1 MMVAENHPDIEPL
14 MDLEDASLFIN
25 RELSWLQFNGRVLEE
40 ALDHRH
46 PVLERVKF
54 LAIFANNLDEFFMIR
69 VSGLRRQLESG
80 VLAGPPDG
88 MTPSEQLAA
97 LRSELI
103 PQLTAQMDCW
113 QSDLSKALQEANLSV
128 LSYQELKGK
137 QKKLLRRHFK
147 QEIFPA
153 LTPLAFDPGRPFPH
167 IGNLSMNLAVLVNDP
182 VRGERFA
189 RLKVPPAFPRL
200 LKVPSEESADTYES
214 LGLVETS
221 NTFVWVEEVI
231 AANLDLL
238 FPGVEVKAAYPFRLT
253 RDADVEIEEDEAADL
268 SVAVEQGVGMRR
280 FGTADRLEI
289 DHEMP
294 EWVRNVLAKNLRLAP
309 YQVFTV
315 EGPLGLADLME
326 LTDVDRPDLKFEPF
340 LPATTPA
347 FRGAKDLFGV
357 MRQQDVLTYHPYD
370 SFGQVV
376 ELVRQAARDPK
387 VLTIKQTLYRVGP
400 NSPIVDAL
408 LEARENGRQVSVL
421 VELKARFDEENNLGW
436 ARQLEKAGVHVVYG
450 LVGLKTHCKLL
461 LIVRRESSGIRRY
474 VHMATGNYNP
484 VTARIYTDFGF
495 FTCDEDIAADVSELF
510 NVLTGYAH
518 QTSYRKLLV
527 APTTMREEFAA
538 RIEREIQ
545 RHREHG
551 DGYLAFKMNALVD
564 KRMIQALYRASQAG
578 VKIDLQ
584 VRGICSLR
592 PGIPGLSET
601 IRVTSIVG
609 RFLEHAR
616 IFYFRNGGDEEML
629 LGSADLMPRNL
640 NRRVE
645 VLFPVSGQPMKLIR
659 DSVLFVHLM
668 DNVQARQ
675 LHADGTY
682 TRVQPGPNEEL
693 VDSQAW
699 MLKHFSAR
707 TEDGITVALPYDP
720 DPLDSPL
727 PIGGFKD

>member
-1 MMVAENHPDIEPL
+1 MMVSENDPDTVPL
-14 MDLEDASLFIN
+14 TDMEDPSLFIN

-97 LRSELI
+97 LRTELI

-113 QSDLSKALQEANLSV
+113 QSDLCKALHEADLSV
-128 LSYQELKGK
+128 LTYNELKGK

-147 QEIFPA
+147 REIFPA

-221 NTFVWVEEVI
+221 NTFVWIEEVI

-238 FPGVEVKAAYPFRLT
+238 FPGVEVQAAYPFRLT

-280 FGTADRLEI
+280 FGSADRLEI

-340 LPATTPA
+340 LPATPPA
-347 FRGAKDLFGV
+347 FRGAADLFSV

-370 SFGQVV
+370 SFAPVV
-376 ELVRQAARDPK
+376 ELVRQAARDPR

-450 LVGLKTHCKLL
+450 LVGLKTHSKLL

-495 FTCDEDIAADVSELF
+495 FTCDEDIASDVSELF

-518 QTSYRKLLV
+518 QTEYRKLLV
-527 APTTMREEFAA
+527 APTKMREELAL

-545 RHREHG
+545 RHRDHG
-551 DGYLAFKMNALVD
+551 DGYLVFKMNALVD

-578 VKIDLQ
+578 VKVDLQ
-584 VRGICSLR
+584 VRGICALR

-645 VLFPVSGQPMKLIR
+645 VLFPVNEQALKLIR

-682 TRVQPGPNEEL
+682 TRIEPEPGEEL
-693 VDSQAW
+693 LDSQAW
-699 MLKHFSAR
+699 MLKNFAAR

-720 DPLDSPL
+720 DPPDL
-727 PIGGFKD
+727 PEPAGGFKD

>member
-1 MMVAENHPDIEPL
+1 MMNTEDHTQSPL
-14 MDLEDASLFIN
+14 VDDLDDPSLFTN
-25 RELSWLQFNGRVLEE
+25 RELGWVQFNGRVLEE

-46 PVLERVKF
+46 PLLERVKF
-54 LAIFANNLDEFFMIR
+54 LSIFANNLDEFFMIR

-80 VLAGPPDG
+80 VLSAPPDG

-97 LRSELI
+97 IRRELL
-103 PQLTAQMDCW
+103 PQLGAQMDCW
-113 QSDLSKALQEANLSV
+113 QSDLDKALREADLAV
-128 LSYQELKGK
+128 LTYEELKGK

-147 QEIFPA
+147 REIFPA
-153 LTPLAFDPGRPFPH
+153 LTPLAFDPGRPFPY
-167 IGNLSMNLAVLVNDP
+167 ITNLSMNLAVLVNDP
-182 VRGERFA
+182 ERGERFA

-200 LKVPSEESADTYES
+200 LKVPSEESADSYES

-221 NTFVWVEEVI
+221 NTFVWIEEVI

-238 FPGVEVKAAYPFRLT
+238 FPGVEVLAAYPFRLT
-253 RDADVEIEEDEAADL
+253 RDADFEIEEDEASDL
-268 SVAVEQGVGMRR
+268 SVAVEQGVGLRR
-280 FGTADRLEI
+280 FGSADRLEI

-294 EWVRNVLAKNLRLAP
+294 EWVRSMLVKNLRLAP

-315 EGPLGLADLME
+315 EGPVGLADLME
-326 LTDVDRPDLKFEPF
+326 LTAVDRPDLKFDPF
-340 LPATTPA
+340 LPATPPA
-347 FRGAKDLFGV
+347 FRGGTDLFSV
-357 MRQQDVLTYHPYD
+357 IRQQDVLTYHPYD
-370 SFGQVV
+370 SFAPVV

-400 NSPIVDAL
+400 NSPIIDAL

-450 LVGLKTHCKLL
+450 LVGLKTHCKVLL
-461 LIVRRESSGIRRY
+461 VVRRESTGIRRY

-484 VTARIYTDFGF
+484 VTARIYSDFGF
-495 FTCDEDIAADVSELF
+495 FTCDPEIATDASELF

-518 QTSYRKLLV
+518 QTQYRKLLV
-527 APTTMREEFAA
+527 APSTMRDEMAA
-538 RIEREIQ
+538 RIEREAE
-545 RHREHG
+545 RHRVHG

-564 KRMIQALYRASQAG
+564 KRMIQSLYRASQAG

-584 VRGICSLR
+584 VRGICALR
-592 PGIPGLSET
+592 PGVPGLSEN

-645 VLFPVSGQPMKLIR
+645 TMFPVSKRVLELIR
-659 DSVLFVHLM
+659 DAVLFVHLN
-668 DNVQARQ
+668 DTVQSRV
-675 LHADGTY
+675 LGPDGTY
-682 TRVQPGPNEEL
+682 TRLQPGPAEEPL
-693 VDSQAW
+693 DSQAW
-699 MLKHFSAR
+699 MLEHFATR
-707 TEDGITVALPYDP
+707 TEDGITAELPYEAAQVEPPAGSDV
-720 DPLDSPL
+720 
-727 PIGGFKD
+727 

>member
-1 MMVAENHPDIEPL
+1 MMVAENQPTTPPVT
-14 MDLEDASLFIN
+14 DLDDPSLFIN
-25 RELSWLQFNGRVLEE
+25 RELSWLQFNERVLEE

-46 PVLERVKF
+46 PLLERVRF
-54 LAIFANNLDEFFMIR
+54 LSIFANNLDEFFMIR
-69 VSGLRRQLESG
+69 VSGLRRQLQSG

-97 LRSELI
+97 IRRELL
-103 PQLTAQMDCW
+103 PQLAAQMDCW
-113 QSDLSKALQEANLSV
+113 QSDLNKALHEADLSV
-128 LSYQELKGK
+128 LSYDELKGK
-137 QKKLLRRHFK
+137 QKKLLRRHYK
-147 QEIFPA
+147 REIFPA

-200 LKVPSEESADTYES
+200 LKVPSEESADSYES

-221 NTFVWVEEVI
+221 NTFVWIEEVI
-231 AANLDLL
+231 GANLDLL
-238 FPGVEVKAAYPFRLT
+238 FPGVEVKASYPFRLT

-280 FGTADRLEI
+280 FGSADRLEI

-294 EWVRNVLAKNLRLAP
+294 EWVRNVLAQNLRLAP

-315 EGPLGLADLME
+315 EGPLGLADLKE

-340 LPATTPA
+340 LPAVPPP
-347 FRGAKDLFGV
+347 FRGARDLMAV

-370 SFGQVV
+370 SFSPVV

-387 VLTIKQTLYRVGP
+387 VLTIKMTLYRVGP

-450 LVGLKTHCKLL
+450 LVGLKTHSKLS

-484 VTARIYTDFGF
+484 VTARVYTDIGF
-495 FTCDEDIAADVSELF
+495 FTCDEEIASDVSELF

-518 QTSYRKLLV
+518 QTEYRKLLV
-527 APTTMREEFAA
+527 APTTMREQLAS
-538 RIEREIQ
+538 RIEREVEQ
-545 RHREHG
+545 HRQHG
-551 DGYLAFKMNALVD
+551 NGYLAFKMNALVD
-564 KRMIQALYRASQAG
+564 KRAIQSLYSASQAG
-578 VKIDLQ
+578 VRIDLQ
-584 VRGICSLR
+584 VRGICALR
-592 PGIPGLSET
+592 PGIPGLSDN

-616 IFYFRNGGDEEML
+616 IFYFRNGGEEEIL

-645 VLFPVSGQPMKLIR
+645 VLFPVSRPLLDLIR
-659 DSVLFVHLM
+659 DSVLFVHLQ

-675 LHADGTY
+675 LQADNTY
-682 TRVQPGPNEEL
+682 VRLQPGPGEDPLE
-693 VDSQAW
+693 SQAW
-699 MLKHFSAR
+699 MLQNFAAR
-707 TEDGITVALPYDP
+707 TEDGIGVALPYDP
-720 DPLDSPL
+720 DPSAATEP
-727 PIGGFKD
+727 GNGFRD

>member
-1 MMVAENHPDIEPL
+1 MMVAENQPNSPL
-14 MDLEDASLFIN
+14 VTDLDDPSLFIN
-25 RELSWLQFNGRVLEE
+25 RELSWLQFNERVLEE

-46 PVLERVKF
+46 PLLERVKF
-54 LAIFANNLDEFFMIR
+54 LSIFANNLDEFFMIR
-69 VSGLRRQLESG
+69 VSGLRRQLQAG

-97 LRSELI
+97 IRRELL
-103 PQLTAQMDCW
+103 PQLAAQMDCW
-113 QSDLSKALQEANLSV
+113 QSDLCKALHEADLSV
-128 LSYQELKGK
+128 LSYEELRGK
-137 QKKLLRRHFK
+137 QKKLLRRHYK
-147 QEIFPA
+147 REIFPA

-182 VRGERFA
+182 VQGERFA

-200 LKVPSEESADTYES
+200 LKVPSEESADSYES

-221 NTFVWVEEVI
+221 NTFVWIEEVI
-231 AANLDLL
+231 GANLDLL

-280 FGTADRLEI
+280 FGSADRLEI

-294 EWVRNVLAKNLRLAP
+294 EWVRNVLAQNLRLAP

-340 LPATTPA
+340 LPAVPPP
-347 FRGAKDLFGV
+347 FRGARDLMAV

-370 SFGQVV
+370 SFAPVV

-461 LIVRRESSGIRRY
+461 LIVRRESTGIRRY
-474 VHMATGNYNP
+474 VHVATGNYNP
-484 VTARIYTDFGF
+484 VTARIYTDMGL
-495 FTCDEDIAADVSELF
+495 FTCDDEIASDVSELF

-518 QTSYRKLLV
+518 QTEYRKLLV
-527 APTTMREEFAA
+527 APTTMREQLAD
-538 RIEREIQ
+538 RIEREVEQ
-545 RHREHG
+545 HRQHG
-551 DGYLAFKMNALVD
+551 NGYLAFKMNALVD
-564 KRMIQALYRASQAG
+564 KKMIQALYSASQAG
-578 VKIDLQ
+578 VRVDLQ
-584 VRGICSLR
+584 VRGICALR
-592 PGIPGLSET
+592 PGVPGLSET
-601 IRVTSIVG
+601 IRVTSVVG

-616 IFYFRNGGDEEML
+616 IFYFRNGGEEEIL

-645 VLFPVSGQPMKLIR
+645 VLFPVSRPLLDLIR
-659 DSVLFVHLM
+659 DSVLFVHLQ

-675 LHADGTY
+675 LQPDDTY
-682 TRVQPGPNEEL
+682 VRLQPDAGEDPL
-693 VDSQAW
+693 DSQAW
-699 MLKHFSAR
+699 MLENFAAR
-707 TEDGITVALPYDP
+707 TEDGIGVALPYDP
-720 DPLDSPL
+720 NGSASADPGESFRD
-727 PIGGFKD
+727 

>member
-1 MMVAENHPDIEPL
+1 MTPDENLIT
-14 MDLEDASLFIN
+14 DLDDPSLFMN
-25 RELSWLQFNGRVLEE
+25 RELGWVQFNGRVLEE
-40 ALDHRH
+40 ALDQRH
-46 PVLERVKF
+46 PLLERVKF
-54 LAIFANNLDEFFMIR
+54 LSIFSNNLDEFFMIR

-80 VLAGPPDG
+80 VLSAPPDG

-97 LRSELI
+97 IRQELL
-103 PQLTAQMDCW
+103 PQLSAQMDCW
-113 QSDLSKALQEANLSV
+113 QNDVRKALLDADLAV
-128 LSYQELKGK
+128 LKYDELKGK

-147 QEIFPA
+147 REIFPA
-153 LTPLAFDPGRPFPH
+153 LTPLAFDPGRPFPY
-167 IGNLSMNLAVLVNDP
+167 ITNLSMNLAVLIDDP

-200 LKVPSEESADTYES
+200 LRVPSEESADSYES

-221 NTFVWVEEVI
+221 NTFVWIEEVI

-238 FPGVEVKAAYPFRLT
+238 FPGVEVEAAYPFRLT
-253 RDADVEIEEDEAADL
+253 RDADFEIEEDEASDL
-268 SVAVEQGVGMRR
+268 SVAIEQGVGMRR
-280 FGTADRLEI
+280 FGSADRLEI
-289 DHEMP
+289 DRDMP
-294 EWVRNVLAKNLRLAP
+294 EWVRTMLAKNLRLAP

-315 EGPLGLADLME
+315 EGPLGLSDLME

-340 LPATTPA
+340 LPATPPP
-347 FRGAKDLFGV
+347 FRGINDLFGV
-357 MRQQDVLTYHPYD
+357 IRNQDVIMYHPYD
-370 SFGQVV
+370 SFAPVV

-387 VLTIKQTLYRVGP
+387 VLTIKMTLYRVGP

-461 LIVRRESSGIRRY
+461 LIVRRESGGIRRY
-474 VHMATGNYNP
+474 VHTATGNYNP

-495 FTCDEDIAADVSELF
+495 FTCDEDIATDVSELF

-518 QTSYRKLLV
+518 QEEYRRLLV
-527 APTTMREEFAA
+527 APGAMRKDIAA
-538 RIEREIQ
+538 RIEREIE
-545 RHREHG
+545 RHHEHG

-578 VKIDLQ
+578 VKVDLQ
-584 VRGICSLR
+584 IRGICSLR
-592 PGIPGLSET
+592 PGVPGLSEN
-601 IRVTSIVG
+601 IQVTSIVG
-609 RFLEHAR
+609 RFLEHSR
-616 IFYFRNGGDEEML
+616 IFYFRNGGEEEML

-645 VLFPVSGQPMKLIR
+645 VQFPVKGPILELIR
-659 DSVLFVHLM
+659 DSVLFVHLN

-675 LHADGTY
+675 LLSDNTY
-682 TRVQPGPNEEL
+682 VRLQPGP
-693 VDSQAW
+693 
-699 MLKHFSAR
+699 
-707 TEDGITVALPYDP
+707 DGE
-720 DPLDSPL
+720 PLDSQQWMIDNFATRTEHGIRSPL
-727 PIGGFKD
+727 PYAYAQYAPPPARSDD

>member
-1 MMVAENHPDIEPL
+1 MMVAENHPTTPPVT
-14 MDLEDASLFIN
+14 DLDDPSLFIN
-25 RELSWLQFNGRVLEE
+25 RELGWVQFNERVLEE

-46 PVLERVKF
+46 PLLERVKF
-54 LAIFANNLDEFFMIR
+54 LSIFANNLDEFFMIR

-80 VLAGPPDG
+80 VLSAPPDG

-97 LRSELI
+97 IRTELV
-103 PQLTAQMDCW
+103 PQLSAQMDCW
-113 QSDLSKALQEANLSV
+113 QSDLSKALREADLSV
-128 LSYQELKGK
+128 LTYGDLKGK

-147 QEIFPA
+147 KEIFPA
-153 LTPLAFDPGRPFPH
+153 LTPLAFDPGRPFPY
-167 IGNLSMNLAVLVNDP
+167 ITNLSMNLAVLINDP
-182 VRGERFA
+182 ARGERFA

-200 LKVPSEESADTYES
+200 LKVPSEESADSYES

-221 NTFVWVEEVI
+221 NTFVWIEEVI
-231 AANLDLL
+231 AANLDSL
-238 FPGVEVKAAYPFRLT
+238 FPGVEVLAAYPFRLT
-253 RDADVEIEEDEAADL
+253 RDADFEIEEDEAADL
-268 SVAVEQGVGMRR
+268 SVAVEQGVGLRR
-280 FGTADRLEI
+280 FGSADRLEI

-294 EWVRNVLAKNLRLAP
+294 EWVRSMLVQNLRLAP

-315 EGPLGLADLME
+315 EGPVGLADLME
-326 LTDVDRPDLKFEPF
+326 LTAVDRPDLKFEPF
-340 LPATTPA
+340 LPVTTPA
-347 FRGAKDLFGV
+347 FRGATDLFAV
-357 MRQQDVLTYHPYD
+357 MRQQDVITYHPYE
-370 SFGQVV
+370 SFAPVI

-436 ARQLEKAGVHVVYG
+436 ARQLEKVGVHVVYG

-461 LIVRRESSGIRRY
+461 LIVRRESGGIRRY
-474 VHMATGNYNP
+474 VHTATGNYNP

-495 FTCDEDIAADVSELF
+495 FTCDEEIASDVSELF

-518 QTSYRKLLV
+518 QTEFRKLLV
-527 APTTMREEFAA
+527 APDSMREGITA
-538 RIEREIQ
+538 RIDREVE
-545 RHREHG
+545 RHRTHG

-564 KRMIQALYRASQAG
+564 KPVIKALYLASQAG

-584 VRGICSLR
+584 IRGICSLR
-592 PGIPGLSET
+592 PGVPGLSET

-616 IFYFRNGGDEEML
+616 IFYFRNGGEEEILM
-629 LGSADLMPRNL
+629 GSADLMPRNL

-645 VLFPVSGQPMKLIR
+645 TLFPVRRPLLDLIR
-659 DSVLFVHLM
+659 DSVLFVHLQ

-675 LHADGTY
+675 LQPDNTY
-682 TRVQPGPNEEL
+682 LRLQPGPDEDPL
-693 VDSQAW
+693 DSQAW
-699 MLKHFSAR
+699 MLENFAGR
-707 TEDGITVALPYDP
+707 TEDGISASLPYDP
-720 DPLDSPL
+720 DWSASPE
-727 PIGGFKD
+727 PGDNSRD

>member
-1 MMVAENHPDIEPL
+1 MMVAENQPTTQPVT
-14 MDLEDASLFIN
+14 DLDDPSLFIN
-25 RELSWLQFNGRVLEE
+25 RELSWLQFNERVLEE

-46 PVLERVKF
+46 PLLERVRF
-54 LAIFANNLDEFFMIR
+54 LSIFANNLDEFFMIR
-69 VSGLRRQLESG
+69 VSGLRRQLQSG

-97 LRSELI
+97 IRRELL

-113 QSDLSKALQEANLSV
+113 QSDLNKALHEADLSV
-128 LSYQELKGK
+128 LTYDELKGK
-137 QKKLLRRHFK
+137 QKKLLRRHYK
-147 QEIFPA
+147 REIFPA

-167 IGNLSMNLAVLVNDP
+167 IGNLSMNLAVLINDP

-200 LKVPSEESADTYES
+200 LKVPSEESADSYES

-221 NTFVWVEEVI
+221 NTFVWIEEVI
-231 AANLDLL
+231 GANLDLL
-238 FPGVEVKAAYPFRLT
+238 FPGVEVKASYPFRLT

-280 FGTADRLEI
+280 FGSADRLEI

-294 EWVRNVLAKNLRLAP
+294 EWVRNVLAQNLRLAP

-315 EGPLGLADLME
+315 EGPLGLADLKE

-340 LPATTPA
+340 LPAVPPP
-347 FRGAKDLFGV
+347 FRGARDLMAV

-370 SFGQVV
+370 SFSPVV

-387 VLTIKQTLYRVGP
+387 VLTIKMTLYRVGP

-450 LVGLKTHCKLL
+450 LVGLKTHSKLL

-484 VTARIYTDFGF
+484 VTARVYTDFGF
-495 FTCDEDIAADVSELF
+495 FTCDEEIASDVSELF

-518 QTSYRKLLV
+518 QTEYRRILV
-527 APTTMREEFAA
+527 APTTMREQLANRIA
-538 RIEREIQ
+538 REVEQ
-545 RHREHG
+545 HQQHG
-551 DGYLAFKMNALVD
+551 NGYLAFKMNALVD
-564 KRMIQALYRASQAG
+564 KRVIQSLYLASQAG
-578 VKIDLQ
+578 VRIDLQ
-584 VRGICSLR
+584 VRGICALR
-592 PGIPGLSET
+592 PGIPGLSEN

-616 IFYFRNGGDEEML
+616 IFYFRNGGEEEIL

-645 VLFPVSGQPMKLIR
+645 VLFPVSRPLLDLIR
-659 DSVLFVHLM
+659 DSVLFVHLQ

-675 LHADGTY
+675 LQPDNTY
-682 TRVQPGPNEEL
+682 VRLQPEPGEDPL
-693 VDSQAW
+693 DSQAW
-699 MLKHFSAR
+699 MLQNFAAR
-707 TEDGITVALPYDP
+707 TEDGIGAALPYDP
-720 DPLDSPL
+720 DPSASTEPGDD
-727 PIGGFKD
+727 FRD